1 MESAIDIESRTDDL
15 QTRRPASPREAVD
28 ERDMPV
34 AKGDKHIWGIY
45 ILLIFISV
53 IELYSA
59 SSREVAG
66 AGFGVFGPI
75 VRHGAMLI
83 AGFFII
89 LFLQR
94 TPYRKLIKFIPA
106 FALLSVGMMIYTLLF
121 GDVINGARRSFH
133 IGFFSI
139 QPSEF
144 LKLSAALMVAQIM
157 ARNQVKGGG
166 VTKKGVMWSAGIIL
180 FYCALLAPQGLTNT
194 LLLMSISLSMMIV
207 GGISLKR
214 LGQVILVYLLLFGA
228 YVGVTHL
235 RESKKAETE
244 LVDEDAPPS
253 SRLSVWVDR
262 IGSYIGTGAPKYEE
276 PLTSDNRQEM
286 LGYMAQAHGGVTG
299 VLPGNSRETSRLPLA
314 FTDYIYSIVVEEM
327 GLIGGLVVL
336 LLYLWLLSRSS
347 GIASRCYRALPA
359 LMVIGC
365 ALTIVFQALFHICI
379 VTGVIPVSGQP
390 LPLISKGGSSIL
402 VTSIAFGIMLSVSR
416 YAVRTG
422 SKNKDIKCEV
432 DGLPEDM
439 RAENPMR
446 VQ

>member
-1 MESAIDIESRTDDL
+1 MESAIDIESRTDDR
-15 QTRRPASPREAVD
+15 QPGRQISPSEAVA

-59 SSREVAG
+59 SSREVSG

-75 VRHGAMLI
+75 VRHGLMLI

-94 TPYRKLIKFIPA
+94 TPYRKLIKFIPV
-106 FALLSVGMMIYTLLF
+106 FALVSVGMMIYTLLF

-133 IGFFSI
+133 IGFLSI

-144 LKLSAALMVAQIM
+144 LKLSAALMIAQIM

-214 LGQVILVYLLLFGA
+214 LGQVVLVYVLLFGA
-228 YVGVTHL
+228 YVGVTHM
-235 RESKKAETE
+235 RESKRAGTE
-244 LVDEDAPPS
+244 QVDEDAPPS

-262 IGSYIGTGAPKYEE
+262 IGSYIGTGTPKYEE

-299 VLPGNSRETSRLPLA
+299 WP
-314 FTDYIYSIVVEEM
+314 
-327 GLIGGLVVL
+327 
-336 LLYLWLLSRSS
+336 
-347 GIASRCYRALPA
+347 
-359 LMVIGC
+359 
-365 ALTIVFQALFHICI
+365 H
-379 VTGVIPVSGQP
+379 
-390 LPLISKGGSSIL
+390 
-402 VTSIAFGIMLSVSR
+402 
-416 YAVRTG
+416 
-422 SKNKDIKCEV
+422 
-432 DGLPEDM
+432 
-439 RAENPMR
+439 
-446 VQ
+446 